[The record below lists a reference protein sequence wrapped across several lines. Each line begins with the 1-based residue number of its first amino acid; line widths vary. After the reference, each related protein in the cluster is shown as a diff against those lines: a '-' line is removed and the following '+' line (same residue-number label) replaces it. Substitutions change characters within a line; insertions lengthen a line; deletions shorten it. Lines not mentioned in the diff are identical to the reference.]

1 MPTNQQ
7 AIHLARAAAFAIALS
22 VPAISTLATTAYAD
36 NETPASIAPPY
47 RAIESDQARSTFVAP
62 PASAKTDATGASGK
76 EDEVVRSIYRP
87 GVSDR

>member
-1 MPTNQQ
+1 MPTDQQ

-22 VPAISTLATTAYAD
+22 VPAIATPLATAYAD

-47 RAIESDQARSTFVAP
+47 RAIESDQARSTLFAP
-62 PASAKTDATGASGK
+62 PASAKTEAAGASGQQ
-76 EDEVVRSIYRP
+76 DELVRSIYRP

>member
-1 MPTNQQ
+1 MPTDQQ

-22 VPAISTLATTAYAD
+22 VPAISMSVATAYAD

-47 RAIESDQARSTFVAP
+47 QAIESDQARSTLFAP
-62 PASAKTDATGASGK
+62 PASAKTEAPGASGQQ
-76 EDEVVRSIYRP
+76 DELVRSIYRP